1 MTHLVL
7 IKAFLSS
14 YKNVHAIL
22 RVPNTLKEYYIIQVN
37 NLQDFIEKNLE
48 VITDFPPTYEIVPYL
63 YEEYCSVHKCPIEW
77 DADERYCLV
86 AKDDLSECSIIK
98 KIVFQS
104 KPFDPSNVITLSHP
118 LVQQEI
124 QKREGEELFEQEVR
138 QMIKVLEKYQIYSSE
153 FKHYILQRATEK
165 VIIHKFLHDRS
176 EYKISLYYYKNGKFL
191 AIMHDPHFY
200 DDIGYFKMFQ
210 IKKDEEVE
218 QEYRQWKE
226 EQEYFEKLQKF
237 FEMNERMLWE
247 IELNKRKQILQQKV
261 NDIVSKFKS
270 LSSNIE
276 IKYYIYESLGE
287 ASIYTSIKGYVNK
300 QIFNQ
305 YLQLNKQLGG
315 EFNPKTKQW
324 FIHIKL

>member
-7 IKAFLSS
+7 IKAFISS
-14 YKNVHAIL
+14 YKEVHTIL
-22 RVPNTLKEYYIIQVN
+22 RVPNSLTEYYIIQVN

-63 YEEYCSVHKCPIEW
+63 YKEYCSVHKCPIEY
-77 DADERYCLV
+77 DADEKFCLV
-86 AKDDLSECSIIK
+86 AKDDLSECSIVK

-118 LVQQEI
+118 LVQNIINKKHQ
-124 QKREGEELFEQEVR
+124 EELLEQKIIKL
-138 QMIKVLEKYQIYSSE
+138 QKVLEKYQVYDSE
-153 FKHYILQRATEK
+153 LKYYIAKRGKERVL
-165 VIIHKFLHDRS
+165 LHTFIRERD
-176 EYKISLYYYKNGKFL
+176 EYKISLYYYKNAVYL
-191 AIMHDPHFY
+191 SVMHDPHFY
-200 DDIGYFKMFQ
+200 DDVGYFKMYI
-210 IKKDEEVE
+210 IKKDESVE
-218 QEYRQWKE
+218 KEYNEWKE
-226 EQEYFEKLQKF
+226 EQEFYEKLQKF
-237 FEMNERMLWE
+237 FEMNERVLWE
-247 IELNKRKQILQQKV
+247 IELNKRKQILEQKV
-261 NDIVSKFKS
+261 NDIISKFKS

-305 YLQLNKQLGG
+305 YLQLNKQLVG